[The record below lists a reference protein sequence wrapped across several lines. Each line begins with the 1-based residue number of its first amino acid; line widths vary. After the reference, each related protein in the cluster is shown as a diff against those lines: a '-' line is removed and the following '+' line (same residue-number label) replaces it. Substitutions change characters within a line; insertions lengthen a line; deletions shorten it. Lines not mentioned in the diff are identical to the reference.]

1 MKSKNLFRSAII
13 MVLFSLSLVSQE
25 NDILN
30 KARQMVNSR
39 EYAKVLQLLNSHLD
53 ITLKSE
59 KLLAI
64 KTQALV
70 KLDRLREALK
80 TAQKRVE
87 AAKRK
92 SPWHCMAIVEIAIR
106 LEDMDLA
113 FQWFNRA
120 VDRGFLNPGAL
131 DKETLSILKKDTRYE
146 KLMQKIKSNIG
157 IGKPVKAFDFK
168 LINGRDFSISRKRG
182 KVILI
187 DFWATWCPPCVKGIP
202 FLKEMYGKYA
212 SHGFDI
218 IAISLDSAQKAVT
231 DYLKKEQIKWPIRF
245 SGEGW
250 MDKTARLFKVNLIP
264 SYWLIDRN
272 GILRDFG
279 YRLRDK
285 KNLQVSI
292 EKLIPKEE
300 TDHH

>member
-1 MKSKNLFRSAII
+1 ML
-13 MVLFSLSLVSQE
+13 LSLSTMSQE

-30 KARQMVNSR
+30 QARQMVKQK
-39 EYAKVLQLLNSHLD
+39 EYTNLLELLNNNPA
-53 ITLKSE
+53 ITAISE
-59 KLLAI
+59 KLLAL

-70 KLDRLREALK
+70 KLDRLQEAQK
-80 TAQKRVE
+80 TAEKRVE
-87 AAKRK
+87 VANRK
-92 SPWHCMAIVEIAIR
+92 SPWHCLAIVDIAIR
-106 LEDMDLA
+106 MKDMDLA

-131 DKETLSILKKDTRYE
+131 DDETLSLLKKDKRFE
-146 KLMQKIKSNIG
+146 KLMQKINDNIG
-157 IGKPVKAFDFK
+157 IGKPVKDFGFK
-168 LINGRDFSISRKRG
+168 LINGRDFFISRNRG

-202 FLKEMYGKYA
+202 FLKEMYSQY
-212 SHGFDI
+212 SSQGFEV
-218 IAISLDSAQKAVT
+218 IAISLDSDQKAVA
-231 DYLKKEQIKWPIRF
+231 DYLKKEQIKWPVRL

-264 SYWLIDRN
+264 SYWLIDRK

-285 KNLQVSI
+285 KNLQAVI
-292 EKLIPKEE
+292 EKLIAEK
-300 TDHH
+300 